1 MVLTCWSTDG
11 MKDSNPLRTLQ
22 GIEKKENGEWVFLIL
37 AFLRD
42 SENKMAGAI
51 AFYGPRNHITVLIW

>member
-1 MVLTCWSTDG
+1 